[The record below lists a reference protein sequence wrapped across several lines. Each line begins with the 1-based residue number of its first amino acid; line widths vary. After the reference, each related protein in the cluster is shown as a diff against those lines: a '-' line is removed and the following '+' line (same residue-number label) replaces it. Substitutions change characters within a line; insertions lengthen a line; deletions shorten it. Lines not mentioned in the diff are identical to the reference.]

1 MLLNSKTDIMLNSSF
16 DYEKK
21 NLIESELNLLITK
34 TTSILS
40 KVNLILLIIGT
51 IGNILCI
58 YVYSQNR
65 MRKHKFNLYL
75 LVLAVLELLFCLT
88 LSFDYLFHLIH
99 PNKII
104 FHDLN
109 DLIDS
114 VMDFL
119 INTTDSYIAIITIF
133 ISIDRYNAI
142 INPFQVKNFIT
153 NLFAKRLIFTSFFL
167 LLSLKIIDVILCNK
181 IHEINFIVSY
191 CSLISPAVFN
201 IFPTIVIFIVNIM
214 LIKELLKNIEEN
226 NTSTI
231 LNNSLRRLQ
240 LRRSTVEMSVCYS
253 SCQGEAMALI
263 RRYSVNRNR
272 NKKSRKF
279 HYIVII
285 CFSLWLV
292 LTTVPYYAINSF
304 YFIYQINI
312 ISNSTSI
319 NTYID
324 EQFENQITKLR
335 IIQNISTT
343 FFNSNH
349 FLNFFLYFCFYSN
362 FRNCIIKLFLSIF
375 FGRIHSF
382 PSIVRRYV

>member
-1 MLLNSKTDIMLNSSF
+1 
-16 DYEKK
+16 
-21 NLIESELNLLITK
+21 
-34 TTSILS
+34 
-40 KVNLILLIIGT
+40 
-51 IGNILCI
+51 
-58 YVYSQNR
+58 
-65 MRKHKFNLYL
+65 MRKHRFNLYL
-75 LVLAVLELLFCLT
+75 LVLAVFELLFCLT
-88 LSFDYLFHLIH
+88 LSIDYLFHLIH

-109 DLIDS
+109 DLIDT

-142 INPFQVKNFIT
+142 VNPFKVKNFIT
-153 NLFAKRLIFTSFFL
+153 NLFAKRLIFISFIL
-167 LLSLKIIDVILCNK
+167 LLSLKIIDLNLCHK
-181 IHEINFIVSY
+181 IREINFIVSY
-191 CSLISPAVFN
+191 CSLISPTVFN
-201 IFPTIVIFIVNIM
+201 IIPTIVIFIVNIM
-214 LIKELLKNIEEN
+214 LIKELLKNIKEN
-226 NTSTI
+226 NTSII
-231 LNNSLRRLQ
+231 LNSSLRRFQ

-253 SCQGEAMALI
+253 SCQGEATALI
-263 RRYSVNRNR
+263 RRYSVKR

-304 YFIYQINI
+304 YCIYQINI
-312 ISNSTSI
+312 ITNSTSI
-319 NTYID
+319 NIALD

-349 FLNFFLYFCFYSN
+349 FLNFFLYICFYSN

-375 FGRIHSF
+375 FGHIRTSS
-382 PSIVRRYV
+382 SIVRRYF